1 VLGKRGKR
9 VVVGREYGKI
19 LVVDLTDGS
28 RRTIRHRGWSEE
40 GMPTDATLKKLG
52 V

>member
-1 VLGKRGKR
+1 M
-9 VVVGREYGKI
+9 GREYGKI

-40 GMPTDATLKKLG
+40 GMSERAVTLP